1 MKLVF
6 KPEVGARRGLDHLC
20 ASGLGY
26 RNGARVMQLNVAAS
40 RVADAIGCGGTIA
53 RSSIGSHDGQLGL
66 FMEAAPGQDLL
77 RYRQRQAR
85 LPDALTARNSISPKP
100 AASCAPTG
108 NSTPCAP
115 T

>member
-66 FMEAAPGQDLL
+66 FMEAAPGKTFFDI
-77 RYRQRQAR
+77 AR
-85 LPDALTARNSISPKP
+85 GKPVCPDA
-100 AASCAPTG
+100 
-108 NSTPCAP
+108 
-115 T
+115 